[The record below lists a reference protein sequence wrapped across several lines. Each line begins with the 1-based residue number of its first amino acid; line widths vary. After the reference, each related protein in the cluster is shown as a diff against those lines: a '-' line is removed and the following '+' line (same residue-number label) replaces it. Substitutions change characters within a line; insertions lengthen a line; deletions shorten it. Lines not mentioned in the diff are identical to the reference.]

1 MGFNSSFSFF
11 GIGIPELVLIV
22 VLALVVLGPERLPGM
37 AKDLIRA
44 FFRVRNLSRDLT
56 GQLEK
61 ELHLDE
67 IREVRELKG
76 LKTGSLV
83 EAWANDELDINLDGE
98 DKPDATAK
106 GDGDKA
112 KPADRA
118 RPAQPAP
125 QPRPDRT
132 ASQSPR
138 AASGSDTVRKKV
150 DTQSFIE
157 SGMTIGPPAAK
168 PATGRGSAVQSASKN
183 QGPNSTPAQG
193 QSDPPAAGGQAAD
206 PPAAT

>member
-83 EAWANDELDINLDGE
+83 EAWANDELDINLDGD

-106 GDGDKA
+106 EDKA

-118 RPAQPAP
+118 RPAKPAP
-125 QPRPDRT
+125 KPRPDRT

-138 AASGSDTVRKKV
+138 AAPGSDTVRKKV

-168 PATGRGSAVQSASKN
+168 PTTGRGSAAQSASKADPV
-183 QGPNSTPAQG
+183 PNSNPAQG
-193 QSDPPAAGGQAAD
+193 QSDPQAADGQASD

>member
-83 EAWANDELDINLDGE
+83 EAWANDELDINLDG
-98 DKPDATAK
+98 DGKPDAAAK
-106 GDGDKA
+106 EDKA

-118 RPAQPAP
+118 RPAQPALK
-125 QPRPDRT
+125 PRPERT

-138 AASGSDTVRKKV
+138 AAPGSDTVRKKV

-168 PATGRGSAVQSASKN
+168 PATGRGSAAQSAAKTD
-183 QGPNSTPAQG
+183 QAPNSTPAQG
-193 QSDPPAAGGQAAD
+193 QSDPQAAGGQATD
-206 PPAAT
+206 PSAAT